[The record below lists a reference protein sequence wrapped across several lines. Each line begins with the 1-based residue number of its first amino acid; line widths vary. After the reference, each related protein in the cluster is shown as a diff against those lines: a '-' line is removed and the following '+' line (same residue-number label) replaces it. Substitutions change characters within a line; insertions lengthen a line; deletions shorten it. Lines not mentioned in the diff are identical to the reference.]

1 MGIVYLLLPATLL
14 LALFGVLAF
23 VWAARDRQ
31 FDGVDLAAT
40 RLLAETRGT
49 QRQATRGDKA
59 AAGEGKLP

>member
-40 RLLAETRGT
+40 RLLAEPRRTKGQTTRC
-49 QRQATRGDKA
+49 DEA
-59 AAGEGKLP
+59 AAEDRTLP